1 MNCRSVPVA
10 DVIRHYAEVEL
21 IPRGRELWGLCPLHP
36 DKTPSLCV
44 NVDKGLW
51 LCRAGCGGGSGADFV
66 MKLKGIDFKTAATMI
81 EVDFGTGRSWQ
92 PVKRVKSPE
101 MLLDER
107 LAAVFD
113 WCFTARLAL
122 VAELKRRQDDPP
134 ARMIHDL
141 GRLETITSELT
152 GDAEQVAAA
161 LRLFG
166 RWFENGKSSCR
177 SLKVG

>member
-21 IPRGRELWGLCPLHP
+21 IQRGRELWGLCPLHP

-107 LAAVFD
+107 IAAVFD

-152 GDAEQVAAA
+152 GEPAQAQNGLA
-161 LRLFG
+161 LYG
-166 RWFENGKSSCR
+166 RWFHVRADVKAG
-177 SLKVG
+177 

>member
-1 MNCRSVPVA
+1 MNWRSVPIQQV
-10 DVIRHYAEVEL
+10 VEKYSGVEL
-21 IPRGRELWGLCPLHP
+21 KPKGRELWGLCPLHA
-36 DKTPSLCV
+36 DNWPSLCV
-44 NVDKGLW
+44 NAQKGVW
-51 LCRAGCGGGSGADFV
+51 LCRSGCGGGSSADFL
-66 MKLKGIDFKTAATMI
+66 MKLKQIDFKTAAAMI

-152 GDAEQVAAA
+152 GEPERVANG
-161 LRLFG
+161 LVLFG
-166 RWFENGKSSCR
+166 RWFDYGKSSCR
-177 SLKVG
+177 CLKVG